1 MTRGLTGQRVV
12 VSLVLMAVA
21 SGVGFAMLGALA
33 SLRKPPEKS
42 AKFDLRIAVRTTKA
56 RRQSYREELSGYG
69 KARAMRRTPV
79 SAEVTGLVT
88 RISKRLEAGN
98 AVAGGEALVWLD
110 DRDLKDVIASID
122 ARLDRNTAERQRLAA
137 DAESITLQLKLANE
151 EMRVASRELER
162 VEKLLERG
170 VATTSVRDAE
180 MLRVTLRRATVLRL
194 DGDRN
199 RNQAQTASNAA
210 ARRELEVSLRQARTN
225 LARAVIHA
233 PYAGRIE
240 SRTVQTG
247 ARVAPGSMLFEI
259 LDPTRVEIPVA
270 LPASRHGQVAI
281 GTEALVRVPGNS
293 LGEWTAKV
301 VRLAATV
308 RADDRTFLVY
318 LESKGDDAVPP
329 GAFVAARIQ
338 GKQYENVFVLPRT
351 AFVGD
356 RVFVVDGNVARE
368 RQPTIVRSLPAV
380 VLCDGGIEEGDALIV
395 TNLEQV
401 ADGANVVATASKAEG
416 EDA

>member
-1 MTRGLTGQRVV
+1 MARGLTGQRIV

-21 SGVGFAMLGALA
+21 SGIGFAMLGALA
-33 SLRKPPEKS
+33 SLREPPEKS
-42 AKFDLRIAVRTTKA
+42 AKFDLRIAVRTTQA

-88 RISKRLEAGN
+88 KISERLEAGN
-98 AVAGGEALVWLD
+98 AVAAGEELVWLD
-110 DRDLKDVIASID
+110 DRDLKDVIASIA
-122 ARLDRNTAERQRLAA
+122 ARLDRNSAERQRLEA
-137 DAESITLQLKLANE
+137 DAESITLQLKLAGE
-151 EMRVASRELER
+151 ELRVASRELER

-170 VATTSVRDAE
+170 VATTSLRDAE
-180 MLRVTLRRATVLRL
+180 MLRVTLRRASVLRL
-194 DGDRN
+194 EGERN
-199 RNQAQTASNAA
+199 RNQAQHASNEA

-225 LARAVIHA
+225 LERAVIHA

-247 ARVAPGSMLFEI
+247 ARVAPGSMLFEM

-270 LPASRHGQVAI
+270 LPASRYGQVAI
-281 GTEALVRVPGNS
+281 GTEAIVRVPGNS
-293 LGEWTAKV
+293 IGEWTAKV

-338 GKQYENVFVLPRT
+338 GKQYDNVFVLPRT

-356 RVFVVDGNVARE
+356 RVFVVDNNVARE
-368 RQPTIVRSLPAV
+368 RRPRIVRSLPAV

-401 ADGANVVATASKAEG
+401 AEGANVVATASKAEG